1 MSTALWLLLL
11 FLDQKWP
18 PQYFLNGQMRRMTLV
33 QKGCKRMGG
42 TNRSFRS
49 LDSFDQIFSHAS
61 IVALRPVRS
70 IETIPSFDQ
79 WSWTIENHRNQWLGD
94 PKTIEKPS
102 LAMVRVPKNIQW
114 WWCSPKPLKIFNGL
128 FKTIK
133 IFNGLFK
140 IIRFV
145 NCLFKIIEIFNVLY
159 KKLKLLTNWI
169 PIDPSFRALRHLKEL
184 RAVILF
190 PVLWKHILSWVEFTH
205 FL

>member
-1 MSTALWLLLL
+1 MYSRNVYLQNHT
-11 FLDQKWP
+11 FLSAC
-18 PQYFLNGQMRRMTLV
+18 N
-33 QKGCKRMGG
+33 
-42 TNRSFRS
+42 
-49 LDSFDQIFSHAS
+49 
-61 IVALRPVRS
+61 RPVRS

-79 WSWTIENHRNQWLGD
+79 WSLTIENHWNQWLGD

-184 RAVILF
+184 RAVILS

>member
-1 MSTALWLLLL
+1 MYLQNHT
-11 FLDQKWP
+11 FLSAC
-18 PQYFLNGQMRRMTLV
+18 N
-33 QKGCKRMGG
+33 
-42 TNRSFRS
+42 
-49 LDSFDQIFSHAS
+49 
-61 IVALRPVRS
+61 RPVRS

-79 WSWTIENHRNQWLGD
+79 WSLTIENHWNQWLGD

-159 KKLKLLTNWI
+159 KKTKIVDKL
-169 PIDPSFRALRHLKEL
+169 DPYWS
-184 RAVILF
+184 LF
-190 PVLWKHILSWVEFTH
+190 QSSQAPKRIKSSDSISCVVKTH
-205 FL
+205 FVVSWIYALFVALEVPNHR